1 MKESG
6 MRAVTF
12 LVAVVLA
19 LSATRV
25 EAGTSDRL
33 RDELRDGFKAAEAAS
48 WEFLGWAEKAIIAG
62 ASVIYQNR
70 HTVSGAVIGCAAGAT
85 LGATSGVAAGLS
97 TGGAA
102 FAVTPEATVL
112 GCGLGAAAGAALG
125 YPMDHATIE

>member
-1 MKESG
+1 

-19 LSATRV
+19 LSASRA
-25 EAGTSDRL
+25 EAGASDRLRDDSL

-48 WEFLGWAEKAIIAG
+48 WELLGLAEKAIIAG
-62 ASVIYQNR
+62 ASVVYQNR

-85 LGATSGVAAGLS
+85 LGATSTVAAGLS

-102 FAVTPEATVL
+102 FALTPEATVL

-125 YPMDHATIE
+125 YPMDHPTIE